1 MRQYLQQYLMP
12 QGASGDWF
20 LQSLDYA
27 ELSNRILTYMSSELS
42 ASLARGAGG
51 PGWACRG

>member
-27 ELSNRILTYMSSELS
+27 ELSNRILSYMSSELS

-51 PGWACRG
+51 PGWAWRG